1 MSTLETFL
9 KNADR
14 LVFHM
19 IDGSIVDIRMDSV
32 KDIQEDNGFYGFYM
46 NTGTIISLPDKNI
59 SWMEVEL
66 KHEPE
71 KASDDFGI
79 L

>member
-9 KNADR
+9 SKTER

-19 IDGSIVDIRMDSV
+19 IDGSIVDIHMDSV
-32 KDIQEDNGFYGFYM
+32 KDIKENDGFYGFYM
-46 NTGTIISLPDKNI
+46 NTGKMIIVWDKTI
-59 SWMEVEL
+59 SWIEVEL

-71 KASDDFGI
+71 KASDN
-79 L
+79 

>member
-1 MSTLETFL
+1 MSVLEIFL
-9 KNADR
+9 NKADR

-19 IDGSIVDIRMDSV
+19 IDGSIVDIHMDSV
-32 KDIQEDNGFYGFYM
+32 KDIQEDDGFYGIYM
-46 NTGTIISLPDKNI
+46 DTGKMIALWDKNV

-71 KASDDFGI
+71 KASDN
-79 L
+79 

>member
-9 KNADR
+9 SKTER

-19 IDGSIVDIRMDSV
+19 IDGSIVDIHMDSV
-32 KDIQEDNGFYGFYM
+32 KDIQEADGFYSICM
-46 NTGTIISLPDKNI
+46 NTGKMIVVLDKTI

-66 KHEPE
+66 KHESE
-71 KASDDFGI
+71 KASDN
-79 L
+79 

>member
-9 KNADR
+9 SKIER

-19 IDGSIVDIRMDSV
+19 IDGSIVDIHMDSV
-32 KDIQEDNGFYGFYM
+32 KDIQEADGFYSIYM
-46 NTGTIISLPDKNI
+46 DTDKMIVVWDKTI

-66 KHEPE
+66 KHEHE
-71 KASDDFGI
+71 KASDN
-79 L
+79 

>member
-9 KNADR
+9 SKIER

-19 IDGSIVDIRMDSV
+19 IDGSIVDIHMDFL
-32 KDIQEDNGFYGFYM
+32 KDIQESDGFYSIYM
-46 NTGTIISLPDKNI
+46 DTGKMIVVWDKTI

-66 KHEPE
+66 KHESE
-71 KASDDFGI
+71 KASDN
-79 L
+79 

>member
-9 KNADR
+9 SKTER

-19 IDGSIVDIRMDSV
+19 IDGSIVDIHMDSV
-32 KDIQEDNGFYGFYM
+32 KDIQEADGFYSIYM
-46 NTGTIISLPDKNI
+46 DTDKMIVVWDKTI

-66 KHEPE
+66 K
-71 KASDDFGI
+71 KAQEGGEE
-79 L
+79 

>member
-1 MSTLETFL
+1 MSVLEIFL
-9 KNADR
+9 NKADR

-19 IDGSIVDIRMDSV
+19 IDGSIVDIHMDSV
-32 KDIQEDNGFYGFYM
+32 KDIQGADGFYSIYM
-46 NTGTIISLPDKNI
+46 DTGKMIALLDKNV

-71 KASDDFGI
+71 KASDN
-79 L
+79 

>member
-9 KNADR
+9 SKTER

-19 IDGSIVDIRMDSV
+19 IDGSIVDIHTDFV
-32 KDIQEDNGFYGFYM
+32 KDIQESDGFYSIYM
-46 NTGTIISLPDKNI
+46 DTGKMIVVWDKTI

-71 KASDDFGI
+71 KASDD
-79 L
+79 

>member
-9 KNADR
+9 SKADR

-19 IDGSIVDIRMDSV
+19 IDGSIVDIHMDFV
-32 KDIQEDNGFYGFYM
+32 KDIQEADEFYSIYM
-46 NTGTIISLPDKNI
+46 DTGKMIVVWDKTI

-66 KHEPE
+66 KKTQGGEE
-71 KASDDFGI
+71 E
-79 L
+79 

>member
-9 KNADR
+9 SKTER

-19 IDGSIVDIRMDSV
+19 IDGSIVDIHMDSV
-32 KDIQEDNGFYGFYM
+32 KDIQGADGFYSIIYM
-46 NTGTIISLPDKNI
+46 DTGKMIVVCDKTI
-59 SWMEVEL
+59 SWVEVEL

-71 KASDDFGI
+71 KASDD
-79 L
+79 

>member
-9 KNADR
+9 SKTDR

-19 IDGSIVDIRMDSV
+19 MDGSIVDIHMDSV
-32 KDIQEDNGFYGFYM
+32 KDIQEASGFYCIYM
-46 NTGTIISLPDKNI
+46 DTGKMIVVWDKTI

-71 KASDDFGI
+71 KASDN
-79 L
+79 

>member
-9 KNADR
+9 SKTER

-19 IDGSIVDIRMDSV
+19 IDGSIVNIHMDSV
-32 KDIQEDNGFYGFYM
+32 KDFQGDDGFYSIYM
-46 NTGTIISLPDKNI
+46 DTGKMIVVLDKTI
-59 SWMEVEL
+59 SWIEVEL

-71 KASDDFGI
+71 KASDN
-79 L
+79 